1 MVYLFYVKRY
11 VCFSLVRGV
20 RLWIISRDLNDK
32 GKRVAADMFTP
43 EFFFVIEWHTIIIGL
58 WYNSPDWSIV
68 LKCRKYTRLIIETYP
83 NAKKILTNFCNKDN
97 NWDLDKSKG
106 NDNITYLLV
115 KR

>member
-43 EFFFVIEWHTIIIGL
+43 EFF
-58 WYNSPDWSIV
+58 
-68 LKCRKYTRLIIETYP
+68 
-83 NAKKILTNFCNKDN
+83 
-97 NWDLDKSKG
+97 
-106 NDNITYLLV
+106 LL
-115 KR
+115 